1 MILPHKKQQFVRL
14 PSLDSCLIILQSV
27 LLVHCP
33 LFWHSCL
40 PVDPCTGPSA
50 SPYPGSLHPSH
61 YIPIWSLPGHC
72 QKGLKAS
79 LSQQDSCQAYS
90 EQQSARS
97 MLCISCSCLIICQAM
112 CWVRET
118 RQCKPITCQAICWVM
133 DTGKKKA
140 TVMLK
145 SPQSWSELL

>member
-1 MILPHKKQQFVRL
+1 MCLWRYGEIWLVTKVVISNYINNLLYSNSRWESSLFSLVLTYKNLHNIVFEEPLTLFHANYSDRKVMILPHKKQQFVRL

-79 LSQQDSCQAYS
+79 LS
-90 EQQSARS
+90 
-97 MLCISCSCLIICQAM
+97 
-112 CWVRET
+112 
-118 RQCKPITCQAICWVM
+118 
-133 DTGKKKA
+133 
-140 TVMLK
+140 
-145 SPQSWSELL
+145 